1 MKEKQ
6 RIIDGDFFDYLQWRG
21 DLSFSN
27 SPLCEVDALIL
38 CQLSYIKFNDI
49 IPADFSPEKIKT
61 LSEYAEI
68 YEKLPSRD
76 YRKNL
81 GVLINAETKS
91 LLKSC
96 AASKRFSSLKI
107 CGLTDNYDLN
117 KEEQFCAMTFI
128 CSEEKFIFI
137 AFRGTDDSI
146 IGWKEDFNLAFMEK
160 VPAQIDSCKY
170 LRAVLE
176 KPDFEDYKVFVGGH
190 SKGGNLAIYSAAK
203 IDSGIFSQDA
213 NLHADAAGAGGATG
227 VKRLQSRITKIYN
240 FDGPGFSKKDLE
252 SDEFLQIKDRVV
264 SVFPQTSMIGMLFNH
279 FEKYEVVRSTE
290 KLILQHDTFSWR
302 VQAVNFSVLPK
313 LDEESEIFFA
323 SFNLWFEKLTEEQR
337 KEFVET
343 LFSVLLASKA
353 KSNSELAQN
362 GLKSAAR
369 IIKAFALLESEKRDA
384 YLRIIRD
391 FIKITGHEVKEL
403 IDRNSV

>member
-49 IPADFSPEKIKT
+49 IPADFSHEKIKT
-61 LSEYAEI
+61 LSEYAAI

-81 GVLINAETKS
+81 GVLINAETKT

-96 AASKRFSSLKI
+96 AVSKRFSSLKI

-176 KPDFEDYKVFVGGH
+176 KADFEDYKVFVGGH

-213 NLHADAAGAGGATG
+213 NLHADAAGAVGATG
-227 VKRLQSRITKIYN
+227 VKRLQPRITKIYN

-290 KLILQHDTFSWR
+290 KLILQHDAFSWR